1 MEKWQALLTVGAAF
15 ALALFVAYWP
25 PAPRRRKWRINR
37 REEDDRLDADD
48 RRYLRWWTRN

>member
-1 MEKWQALLTVGAAF
+1 VEKWQALLTVGAAF